1 MFSRYHLKYRFK
13 FHFQFY
19 RSVNSSGNLLWVF
32 KNRALFWHYIISI
45 TFYLIKIYA
54 RLINEPSKIDIW
66 WLFETLF
73 IDIFLRFCLNE
84 LQWNPEARPCYMYIL
99 CYESDILSDKGCP
112 FLLSFFPSLGK
123 IQQIYD
129 WLEYVKSNL

>member
-1 MFSRYHLKYRFK
+1 MFSKYYLKYRFK

-66 WLFETLF
+66 WLFETIF
-73 IDIFLRFCLNE
+73 IDWDFASMSFNETLKHVLVIFIFYAMNLIFYLIKVA
-84 LQWNPEARPCYMYIL
+84 LFYYQ
-99 CYESDILSDKGCP
+99 
-112 FLLSFFPSLGK
+112 FFTSLDK